1 MNTVVKLDTERE
13 LRYDFRAFVAM
24 DEDCGINPMDPK
36 TYADFSPRKIQ
47 ALVWAGQLHTKNP
60 LTKER
65 VLEFLPTDGAALV
78 RVMESVS
85 EALARALE
93 APKE

>member
-1 MNTVVKLDTERE
+1 MNTVVKLDTDRE

-65 VLEFLPTDGAALV
+65 VVEFLPTEGEALV
-78 RVMESVS
+78 KVMEAVS
-85 EALARALE
+85 DALARALG
-93 APKE
+93 PVKE